1 MTAIVWDRLE
11 DRRFETGIERGVIY
25 PVGGSAEAWN
35 GLASVV
41 ESPGRDARIYYQ
53 NGSKALIRL
62 IAPGYKAKI
71 TAFTYPDVLDELQ
84 GNQRMAA
91 GVHLYDQHEG
101 QFHLS
106 YRTIIGNAVEDVD
119 YGYKLHLLYDLLIN
133 PSDQTFSTIAD
144 QPAASTFDWNVEGTQ
159 RVWGT
164 KLVNHIS
171 IDSREVDPEVLSW
184 IENQL
189 YGTSEADP
197 NMPDP
202 IDFLNMF
209 SG

>member
-1 MTAIVWDRLE
+1 MTAIVWDQLE
-11 DRRFETGIERGVIY
+11 DRRFETGVERGVIY

-41 ESPGRDARIYYQ
+41 ESPGRDAKVYYQ

-71 TAFTYPDVLDELQ
+71 TAFTYPDILDELQ
-84 GNQRMAA
+84 GNQQMAA
-91 GVHLYDQHEG
+91 GVHLHDQHEG
-101 QFHLS
+101 NFHLS
-106 YRTIIGNAVEDVD
+106 YRTIIGNAVEGVD

-133 PSDQTFSTIAD
+133 SSDQTFSTIAD
-144 QPAASTFDWNVEGTQ
+144 QPAASSFDWNVEGTQ

-171 IDSREVDPEVLSW
+171 IDSREADPAFLAS
-184 IENQL
+184 IESQL
-189 YGTSEADP
+189 YGTDSTEP
-197 NMPDP
+197 GMPDP
-202 IDFLNMF
+202 FDLLNSF
-209 SG
+209 VG

>member
-35 GLASVV
+35 GLTTVV
-41 ESPGRDARIYYQ
+41 ESPGRESKVYYQ
-53 NGSKALIRL
+53 DGVKALIRL
-62 IAPGYKAKI
+62 VAPGYKAKI
-71 TAFTYPDVLDELQ
+71 TAFTYPDILDELQ

-91 GVHLYDQHEG
+91 GVHLYDQQEG

-106 YRTIIGNAVEDVD
+106 YRTRVGNAIEDVD
-119 YGYKLHLLYDLLIN
+119 YGYKLHLLYDLTIN
-133 PSDQTFSTIAD
+133 PSDQTLSTISD
-144 QPAASTFDWNVEGTQ
+144 QPAAASFDWNVEGTQ
-159 RVWGT
+159 RRWGA

-171 IDSREVDPEVLSW
+171 IDSREADPAFLASLES
-184 IENQL
+184 EL
-189 YGTSEADP
+189 YGTDSTEP
-197 NMPDP
+197 GMPDP
-202 IDFLNMF
+202 IDLLNSF

>member
-35 GLASVV
+35 GLTSVV
-41 ESPGRDARIYYQ
+41 ESPGREAKVYYQ
-53 NGSKALIRL
+53 DGAKALIRL
-62 IAPGYKAKI
+62 VAPGYKAKI
-71 TAFTYPDVLDELQ
+71 TAFTYPDILDELQ

-91 GVHLYDQHEG
+91 GVHLYDQQEG

-106 YRTIIGNAVEDVD
+106 YRTRVGNAVEDVD
-119 YGYKLHLLYDLLIN
+119 YGYKLHLIYDLTIN

-144 QPAASTFDWNVEGTQ
+144 QLAAASFDWNVEGTQ
-159 RVWGT
+159 RLWNT

-171 IDSREVDPEVLSW
+171 IDSHEADPATLAS

-189 YGTSEADP
+189 YGTSGTDP
-197 NMPDP
+197 VMPDI
-202 IDFLNMF
+202 IDLLNSF